1 MPKPAHIA
9 DLERR
14 QIALED
20 EIAKA
25 LLDHSTDDP
34 MIADLKRRMLHLK
47 HELDRL
53 HHLAARDRRLH

>member
-1 MPKPAHIA
+1 MPKPAHIV

-14 QIALED
+14 QHVLEE
-20 EIAKA
+20 EIAET
-25 LLDHSTDDP
+25 LLDHATDDP

-53 HHLAARDRRLH
+53 HHHAVRDRRLH

>member
-1 MPKPAHIA
+1 VSKPVHIA

-14 QIALED
+14 QNALEA
-20 EIAKA
+20 EIAEA
-25 LLDHSTDDP
+25 LHHCPPDDP

-53 HHLAARDRRLH
+53 HHKIAWDRRLH